1 MSILDL
7 DTSLSQVK
15 LNTRVY
21 DKKRVFFFPYRQY
34 FFMRCDI
41 ALFPSYHLCDQAS
54 DCDIINKAKEFQS
67 DTSKLIKH
75 LKILFHKAM
84 T

>member
-1 MSILDL
+1 
-7 DTSLSQVK
+7 
-15 LNTRVY
+15 
-21 DKKRVFFFPYRQY
+21 
-34 FFMRCDI
+34 MRCDI